1 MNDENWWSRFYAR
14 LFGGGKRLDKGS
26 EVAPF
31 NSMHMPSGTAVT
43 AETALK
49 LSAVWACVRLRSQTI
64 ASLPLHL
71 KSASKELATDHHLY
85 RILHD
90 SPNADMTASEFW
102 ESVIVSLD
110 LWGNAYVYITRL
122 GGRVVSLDI
131 LDPSIT
137 VVKRNRDG
145 DISYK
150 VGEDIFGAEDVLH
163 IKGFTMDGL
172 VGLSPIRYQA
182 GVMGAQIDANNA
194 ASHTFGNNLK
204 AGGFLQT
211 DNILNSEQ
219 RQKLRGNL
227 EYFSKPE
234 NAGKYMVLEAGM
246 SVSSSGV
253 KMNPSDAQ
261 LLETRYFGIEEI
273 CRAFGVPPQLIGH
286 TDKASSWAS
295 SLEGMN
301 LGFLTYSLRPTL
313 ERIEQAIRKK
323 LLNPSERS
331 QYSPKFSVE
340 GLLRA
345 DSQGRANFYTT
356 MLQNGVMTRNEVRAL
371 EDLPPMSGG
380 DSLTVQLNLTP
391 LEKLGQDHEN
401 QIN

>member
-1 MNDENWWSRFYAR
+1 
-14 LFGGGKRLDKGS
+14 
-26 EVAPF
+26 
-31 NSMHMPSGTAVT
+31 
-43 AETALK
+43 
-49 LSAVWACVRLRSQTI
+49 
-64 ASLPLHL
+64 
-71 KSASKELATDHHLY
+71 
-85 RILHD
+85 
-90 SPNADMTASEFW
+90 
-102 ESVIVSLD
+102 
-110 LWGNAYVYITRL
+110 
-122 GGRVVSLDI
+122 
-131 LDPSIT
+131 
-137 VVKRNRDG
+137 
-145 DISYK
+145 
-150 VGEDIFGAEDVLH
+150 
-163 IKGFTMDGL
+163 
-172 VGLSPIRYQA
+172 
-182 GVMGAQIDANNA
+182 MGAQIDANNA

-323 LLNPSERS
+323 LLSPSERS

-371 EDLPPMSGG
+371 EDLPPMAGG

>member
-1 MNDENWWSRFYAR
+1 MEKCAYS
-14 LFGGGKRLDKGS
+14 
-26 EVAPF
+26 
-31 NSMHMPSGTAVT
+31 
-43 AETALK
+43 
-49 LSAVWACVRLRSQTI
+49 TI
-64 ASLPLHL
+64 LIYPLPLFTRKGFFIACYLTNNRMHHSV
-71 KSASKELATDHHLY
+71 KSSD
-85 RILHD
+85 
-90 SPNADMTASEFW
+90 W
-102 ESVIVSLD
+102 V
-110 LWGNAYVYITRL
+110 
-122 GGRVVSLDI
+122 
-131 LDPSIT
+131 
-137 VVKRNRDG
+137 
-145 DISYK
+145 ISYK

-323 LLNPSERS
+323 LLSPSERS

-371 EDLPPMSGG
+371 EDLPPMAGG

-401 QIN
+401 